1 VSAHITRDQAIE
13 RVAAERQGEPCLVC
27 AMRDGKLG
35 TPHVIARGQQCRVVL
50 ARYAVRRGHAL
61 VLLDQH
67 VTRFADVDDAA
78 WAEATALA
86 LSTARRIERALS
98 PVRCYVASLGS
109 VEPDLP
115 MSSPHL
121 HLHVVPIYEP
131 DDKPSRVLTWA
142 HGVIAASDA
151 ELAELAAVLR
161 DQAPART

>member
-1 VSAHITRDQAIE
+1 ME
-13 RVAAERQGEPCLVC
+13 RVAAERCEETCLVC

-35 TPHVIARGQQCRVVL
+35 TQHLIARGRQCRVLL

-61 VLLDQH
+61 VLIDQH

-109 VEPDLP
+109 VEPDVP

-142 HGVIAASDA
+142 HGVIALSDA
-151 ELAELAAVLR
+151 ELAELAALLR
-161 DQAPART
+161 DRPDVRS